1 MNKNPVDCSNNNPVS
16 WSKSKTYSIHLL
28 YIPQDLR
35 YKFNS
40 HISTMLNLLNCNIK
54 VEIEGKYPHFSNST
68 NHLSYLI
75 IHKNVKYFTITYQH
89 NLSKSM
95 LKIKQKD
102 NRIFYAKAI

>member
-68 NHLSYLI
+68 NHYISYYSQKCEIFYNYLC
-75 IHKNVKYFTITYQH
+75 TY
-89 NLSKSM
+89 LSKSM